1 MKEGVTLF
9 GVKSP
14 IGEVQLKRTQP
25 WGRGHFHES
34 QWEGVTQDCWLTLR
48 EKSEQRPKLGD
59 PQTPLRSAPSFPSP
73 ENQSRAPTCTLQ
85 GRGLGRPSSLFPLGS
100 LWSTESGPGRSHLS
114 CLSLWVSP
122 KEVHRVH
129 PGASPL
135 SWTRKQ
141 SFQVGF
147 SPFPFSSAGPV
158 LGDKG
163 PTFWAN

>member
-1 MKEGVTLF
+1 MKEEVTLF

-85 GRGLGRPSSLFPLGS
+85 GRGAGASLLSLPTGLSLEHWVGPREEPPELPESLSLPKGSTQGPPRCISLVLDKKTVVPSRFLSFPL
-100 LWSTESGPGRSHLS
+100 LLCWA
-114 CLSLWVSP
+114 C
-122 KEVHRVH
+122 
-129 PGASPL
+129 
-135 SWTRKQ
+135 SWGQGTN
-141 SFQVGF
+141 F
-147 SPFPFSSAGPV
+147 
-158 LGDKG
+158 LG
-163 PTFWAN
+163 